1 MQKGGKGMSDE
12 DKHKLLAPAILAAEK
27 TGDINT
33 FQSLGAMLPAKY
45 KKPDNVL
52 PKHEPFPG
60 KLASKGGIVLASS
73 TSQWDNPCSHWGL
86 LEECGG
92 TFHTAKDKDAWL
104 VVQLP
109 RQVNVTGVVLVTN
122 PGNLQRL
129 HNMKIQVSENG
140 KDWVDVHQFGNCTQ
154 RVMRAD
160 LTDKLPVA
168 KYVRILRPGGP
179 EFFHLNAV
187 YVYGNQ
193 AA

>member
-1 MQKGGKGMSDE
+1 
-12 DKHKLLAPAILAAEK
+12 
-27 TGDINT
+27 
-33 FQSLGAMLPAKY
+33 
-45 KKPDNVL
+45 
-52 PKHEPFPG
+52 
-60 KLASKGGIVLASS
+60 
-73 TSQWDNPCSHWGL
+73 
-86 LEECGG
+86 
-92 TFHTAKDKDAWL
+92 
-104 VVQLP
+104 
-109 RQVNVTGVVLVTN
+109 
-122 PGNLQRL
+122 
-129 HNMKIQVSENG
+129 MKIQVSENG